1 MGSGGLR
8 GLQIPRS
15 GAIRVR
21 GGFDSH
27 AFPPSFARRLPA
39 LVQGLAALAL
49 GLAAAAPARATAP
62 LRTASSM
69 AALPS
74 YETSPVPP
82 PRDSSSV
89 VVVGAGAKTQ
99 TDPAAARR
107 APARDPLAGF
117 NAPRWVMAR
126 SLVVPGWGQLHN
138 GSWVKA
144 LGIATG
150 EVVLGT
156 RIYNDNG
163 ALDDLNATIQAA
175 RASGDQAAEAA
186 AVVAYN
192 SRLDVLIRR
201 QWLLGALLAYSL
213 LDAYIDAHFR
223 NFDIEFKKDPALP
236 GGQPPPPEKRK
247 GMLSSGGEM
256 RVAVRWSF

>member
-1 MGSGGLR
+1 
-8 GLQIPRS
+8 
-15 GAIRVR
+15 
-21 GGFDSH
+21 
-27 AFPPSFARRLPA
+27 
-39 LVQGLAALAL
+39 
-49 GLAAAAPARATAP
+49 
-62 LRTASSM
+62 M

-89 VVVGAGAKTQ
+89 VVVGAGAKAQ
-99 TDPAAARR
+99 ADSAARR
-107 APARDPLAGF
+107 AAAREPLAGF

-150 EVVLGT
+150 EVLLGT

-163 ALDDLNATIQAA
+163 ALNDLNAAIDAA

-186 AVVAYN
+186 AVLAYN
-192 SRLDVLIRR
+192 ARLDEMVRR

-223 NFDIEFKKDPALP
+223 NFDIEFRKDPALP